1 MRSRLFSSIVIA
13 GLLSAAAGQGAVAFP
28 VPASTPPFQVLPAP
42 QRSSIEPV
50 YYYRGRYYPYRYHGH
65 YYRYRYN
72 GRYYLHRSHRNGH
85 WHYY

>member
-1 MRSRLFSSIVIA
+1 MRSSLFSSIVIA
-13 GLLSAAAGQGAVAFP
+13 GLLSAAAGHGAVA

-42 QRSSIEPV
+42 QRGSIEPV

-65 YYRYRYN
+65 YYR
-72 GRYYLHRSHRNGH
+72 HRSHRNGH